1 MSVDGLTRRAPIS
14 LFIFLFSM
22 SLLEGLDSEET
33 KEKIKQNYL
42 PILLVNWQVRTDTFW
57 TVELATRKEGD

>member
-1 MSVDGLTRRAPIS
+1 
-14 LFIFLFSM
+14 M

-42 PILLVNWQVRTDTFW
+42 PILLVNWQVRAMSDSLIRRLSCKDAW
-57 TVELATRKEGD
+57 RD